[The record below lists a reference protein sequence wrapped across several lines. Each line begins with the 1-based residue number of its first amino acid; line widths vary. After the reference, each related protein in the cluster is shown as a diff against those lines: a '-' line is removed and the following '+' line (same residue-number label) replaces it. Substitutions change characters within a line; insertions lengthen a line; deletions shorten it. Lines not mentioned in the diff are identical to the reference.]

1 MTRDRTVTRDRTG
14 SRDGL
19 VGGAGFVVVRRGPLS
34 VRFGMRGLVL
44 GTLTWLGALL
54 VALCATTVGE
64 YAMPL
69 TTVLDTI
76 AGNGTLITYDVVV
89 NGRIPRA
96 LTGVLVGAAFGVA
109 GGVLQ
114 RIAHN
119 PLVSPDVIGINAGA
133 SAGAVLMIIGFG
145 ASAAWVTGGALAG
158 AAVAAVTVYAV
169 AYRNG
174 FSGYRLVLV
183 GIGVAA
189 ILSAAATFLLSR
201 ADVNA
206 AYQAAVWLV
215 GSLSGRSWPD
225 VVPVALGMCLLLPPM
240 LGLTRRLQVLE
251 LGDDLARALSPRVDR
266 TRGVLLTGA
275 VGLSALATA
284 SAGPIG
290 FVALV
295 APQIVRRVLRE
306 RSPGLLACAGTGALT
321 VVTADLLARTVFA
334 PRELPVGVLT
344 ALVGAP
350 VLIALLVRGNRI
362 GASG

>member
-1 MTRDRTVTRDRTG
+1 MSAAATV
-14 SRDGL
+14 
-19 VGGAGFVVVRRGPLS
+19 VFRRGPVSARIGL
-34 VRFGMRGLVL
+34 RGLLV
-44 GTLTWLGALL
+44 GTVTWVAAIA
-54 VALCATTVGE
+54 VALWATTVGGFP
-64 YAMPL
+64 MPL
-69 TTVLDTI
+69 GTVLDTL

-89 NGRIPRA
+89 NHRLPRA

-114 RIAHN
+114 RIAQN

-133 SAGAVLMIIGFG
+133 SAGAVLMMIGIG

-158 AAVAAVTVYAV
+158 AAVAAVAVYAI

-201 ADVNA
+201 ADINA

-215 GSLSGRSWPD
+215 GSLGGRSWPD
-225 VVPVALGMCLLLPPM
+225 VVPVAAGLCLLLPPA
-240 LGLTRRLQVLE
+240 LGLGRRLQVLE
-251 LGDDLARALSPRVDR
+251 LGDDLARALSPGIGRAR
-266 TRGVLLTGA
+266 AALLACA

-284 SAGPIG
+284 SAGPVG

-306 RSPGLLACAGTGALT
+306 RSPGLLASAGTGA
-321 VVTADLLARTVFA
+321 VVVVAADLVARTAFA

-350 VLIALLVRGNRI
+350 VLIALLIRSNRI

>member
-1 MTRDRTVTRDRTG
+1 M
-14 SRDGL
+14 SR
-19 VGGAGFVVVRRGPLS
+19 VGGGTVVLRRGPFS
-34 VRFGMRGLVL
+34 ARFGVRGLVL
-44 GTLTWLGALL
+44 GTLTWLGAVL
-54 VALCATTVGE
+54 VALWATTVGQ
-64 YAMPL
+64 YPMPL
-69 TTVLDTI
+69 STVLDTL

-89 NGRIPRA
+89 NHRIPRA
-96 LTGVLVGAAFGVA
+96 LAGVLVGAAFGVA

-114 RIAHN
+114 RLAQN

-145 ASAAWVTGGALAG
+145 ATAAWVTGGALAG
-158 AAVAAVTVYAV
+158 AAVAAVAVYTI
-169 AYRNG
+169 AYRGG

-189 ILSAAATFLLSR
+189 VLSAAATFLLSR

-215 GSLSGRSWPD
+215 GSLAGRSWPD
-225 VVPVALGMCLLLPPM
+225 VVPVAAGLCLLLPPM
-240 LGLTRRLQVLE
+240 LALTRRLAVLE
-251 LGDDLARALSPRVDR
+251 LGDDLARALSPRVGR
-266 TRGVLLTGA
+266 ARAGLLAGA

-284 SAGPIG
+284 SAGPVG

-306 RSPGLLACAGTGALT
+306 RSPGLLACAGTGAL
-321 VVTADLLARTVFA
+321 VVVAADLVARTAFA

>member
-1 MTRDRTVTRDRTG
+1 MSAPGT
-14 SRDGL
+14 L
-19 VGGAGFVVVRRGPLS
+19 VFRRGPVS
-34 VRFGMRGLVL
+34 ARVGVRGLL
-44 GTLTWLGALL
+44 LGAAVWPAAVA
-54 VALCATTVGE
+54 VALWATTVGE
-64 YAMPL
+64 YPMPL
-69 TTVLDTI
+69 ATVLDTL
-76 AGNGTLITYDVVV
+76 AGNGTLLTYDVVV
-89 NGRIPRA
+89 NHRLPRA
-96 LTGVLVGAAFGVA
+96 ITGVLVGAAFGIA
-109 GGVLQ
+109 GALFQ
-114 RIAHN
+114 RIARN

-133 SAGAVLMIIGFG
+133 SAGAIVMIIGFG

-158 AAVAAVTVYAV
+158 AGVAAVAVYTI

-189 ILSAAATFLLSR
+189 ILSAAATFLLGR

-206 AYQAAVWLV
+206 AHQAAIWLV

-225 VVPVALGMCLLLPPM
+225 VVPVALGLCLLLPPV

-251 LGDDLARALSPRVDR
+251 LGDDLARSLSPRIGR
-266 TRGVLLTGA
+266 ARAVLLACA
-275 VGLSALATA
+275 VGLSAVATA
-284 SAGPIG
+284 SAGPVG

-295 APQIVRRVLRE
+295 APQIVRRVLAE
-306 RSPGLLACAGTGALT
+306 RSPGLLASAGTGAL
-321 VVTADLLARTVFA
+321 VVVAADLVARTAFL

-350 VLIALLVRGNRI
+350 VLIALLVRSNRI